1 MNYQVCE
8 MYEAIQGE
16 GFLAGTPVTLLRLQG
31 CTVGCPWCDTKHS
44 WDAQR
49 GESKTPSELV
59 DMWKVIKCA
68 SDWLM
73 ITGGEP
79 SEQPMRDLVTLFVDF
94 GASIMVETSGT
105 GTGLLNCHELID
117 HVVLSPKAHKLPTL
131 ENLEVADELKLV
143 VRSDADVLFWNQ
155 YLQGRDVARKR
166 RHGMEVSVQPEFGS
180 RPESTKAAVRAA
192 HKYGW
197 RLSFQ
202 MHKLLGLR

>member
-16 GFLAGTPVTLLRLQG
+16 GFLSGTPVTLLRLQG
-31 CTVGCPWCDTKHS
+31 CSVGCDWCDTKHS
-44 WDAQR
+44 WATSH
-49 GESKTPSELV
+49 GEPKTPSELV

-68 SDWLM
+68 SDWLLL
-73 ITGGEP
+73 TGGEP
-79 SEQPMRDLVTLFVDF
+79 AEQPLRELVTLFVDF

-105 GTGLLNCHELID
+105 ASGLLDCHELID
-117 HVVLSPKAHKLPTL
+117 HIVLSPKAHKLPSL
-131 ENLEVADELKLV
+131 ENLEIADELKLV
-143 VRSDADVLFWNQ
+143 VRSDADVLYWNQ
-155 YLQGRDVARKR
+155 YLQDRDVARKR

-192 HKYGW
+192 YKYGW